1 MSSARRESRDEVAR
15 WMLEQIRDAYDRG
28 RPVPPA
34 VLDHVRDLLN
44 PPSFEPETNFE
55 SPDTLEIN
63 TAERA
68 ARMGCT
74 PQYVRRLC
82 REGGLLA
89 RRHGRDWLIT
99 IRGSDGDEKEHGRET
114 LPVRG

>member
-55 SPDTLEIN
+55 SSDTLEIN
-63 TAERA
+63 TAEMA

-82 REGGLLA
+82 REGRLPA
-89 RRHGRDWLIT
+89 RRHGWTWLIT
-99 IRGSDGDEKEHGRET
+99 IRGSDGEEEGGRD
-114 LPVRG
+114 PIPFCG